1 MNHHP
6 SSTDLLVEVERLRQS
21 EANLSAQIRK
31 MTEEH
36 NYDNKRLKDKINSLL
51 NCVNE
56 GKLLQ
61 EQVTYLQNSILTAE
75 KEKNE
80 ALLKMESAI
89 SMSTKQDTELK
100 NLQEKYSSLLETKT
114 ELENQLKVWI
124 DKCCSISME
133 SSSTKEIN
141 DKKKVISNGDV
152 NINDLK
158 VKLDYE
164 KQKVVELENEL
175 KRKNADIAYKEQ
187 RISQILGH
195 IDLLEGEKRTF
206 MIEKERFT
214 RNVKLEE
221 LENLQSLVNEKTT
234 QCNQLTNAFYE
245 LQEQY
250 KIFDTKYR
258 ELGAINQ
265 KYKETIQNQ
274 YIEINQQFNKI
285 TEYNNKVKELEDK
298 IKEKNKE
305 IEEIN
310 NTFKIFQ
317 DIKTLPNAYNLLD
330 EIEDKI
336 NKLSQLLGVR
346 ENENELEKEF
356 ENNNISNGEEN
367 IITTNGNSNEIPSEF
382 QNTPKTIVEMIRN
395 NKTGKI
401 NKNTINEIPS
411 DDQKSKV
418 LKLEKE
424 VENLLEKLLESEN
437 KNISLEK
444 SLEKIR
450 TSTNIY
456 EEIYNDS
463 LEANEAK
470 QIYDIN
476 SSQINNY
483 EEIKKPSHIPSYI
496 WEKINLDKNL
506 CLFLK
511 HQQEK
516 LEHLETEND
525 SMHEVYQL
533 FFRKL
538 RDDLQTK
545 IDNGKKIGGDDIIA
559 EILQNNIVSKTN
571 SSEKDD
577 SLLQKEDQQNE
588 KINSINDSYLG
599 TGKIIEL

>member
-1 MNHHP
+1 M
-6 SSTDLLVEVERLRQS
+6 EVERLRQS

-80 ALLKMESAI
+80 ALIKMQNAI
-89 SMSTKQDTELK
+89 SLSTKQDTEIK
-100 NLQEKYSSLLETKT
+100 NLQEKYSSLLLTKT
-114 ELENQLKVWI
+114 DLENQLKIWI
-124 DKCCSISME
+124 DKCCSITME
-133 SSSTKEIN
+133 GGSTKETTNKNKIN
-141 DKKKVISNGDV
+141 SNNDGELNEFQVKVDQQ
-152 NINDLK
+152 
-158 VKLDYE
+158 
-164 KQKVVELENEL
+164 KQKIIDLENEL
-175 KRKNADIAYKEQ
+175 KRKDADIAYKDQ

-195 IDLLEGEKRTF
+195 IDLLEKDKKVF

-250 KIFDTKYR
+250 KVFDTKYR
-258 ELGAINQ
+258 ELEAINQ

-274 YIEINQQFNKI
+274 SIEVEQQFEKITNFNNKI
-285 TEYNNKVKELEDK
+285 ENLENK
-298 IKEKNKE
+298 IKEKNKKL
-305 IEEIN
+305 EELN
-310 NTFKIFQ
+310 NTLQIFQ
-317 DIKTLPNAYNLLD
+317 DKKILPNAYNLLD
-330 EIEDKI
+330 EMEDEI
-336 NKLSQLLGVR
+336 NKLSQLLGI
-346 ENENELEKEF
+346 EEYKNELKNELENDNLLNRK
-356 ENNNISNGEEN
+356 NNIIRIYN
-367 IITTNGNSNEIPSEF
+367 NSNEMLSEF
-382 QNTPKTIVEMIRN
+382 QNTPKTIFEMIKQ
-395 NKTGKI
+395 NKTG
-401 NKNTINEIPS
+401 NKNSNTVCEAPS
-411 DDQKSKV
+411 DNEKSKI
-418 LKLEKE
+418 LRLERE
-424 VENLLEKLLESEN
+424 VDNLLEKLLESEN

-450 TSTNIY
+450 TSTNIF
-456 EEIYNDS
+456 EENYNDS
-463 LEANEAK
+463 LEANEIK
-470 QIYDIN
+470 QIYNTN
-476 SSQINNY
+476 SSQINNN
-483 EEIKKPSHIPSYI
+483 EEIKKPSHIPTYI

-545 IDNGKKIGGDDIIA
+545 IDNGKKIGGEEMIA
-559 EILQNNIVSKTN
+559 EILQNNIVSKTKSAEN
-571 SSEKDD
+571 EDT
-577 SLLQKEDQQNE
+577 LLNKEDKNSE
-588 KINSINDSYLG
+588 ENNSIKENYIG
-599 TGKIIEL
+599 AGKIIEL